1 MNAAHTTKGSRC
13 DTWQSGG
20 LRKLV
25 FGTAA
30 LSALGLTIAGHSA
43 KAQNLVQNGTF
54 SQALIGGAPAAAL
67 GAEFGDTNNG
77 FTPAQQLAGWTTAGY
92 NFVFLPGTVDT
103 SGSTGQYTPLKLW
116 GPNNGG
122 TNAALLPQASP
133 TGGNYV
139 GADGAFEVS
148 AITQTVTGLHVGQKV
163 AVSFAWAGAQQSG
176 FTGPTTDQWTV
187 SLGTVGTANP
197 SQSTSVV
204 SLQTEGA
211 TAWMNQTFTF
221 VATSSS
227 ELLSFLA
234 TGTPAGQPPFA
245 LLANVSVTNV
255 PEPASLLVILSGIV
269 GMVGFA
275 RRRQVR

>member
-67 GAEFGDTNNG
+67 GAEFGDPNNG

-227 ELLSFLA
+227 ELLSFIA
-234 TGTPAGQPPFA
+234 TGKPAGQPPFA